1 MRLKQTALSP
11 CNPKNEPDPY
21 EKAVLGQFAAK
32 PGSRDPSS
40 ELADGGRTL
49 RLLVPIYY
57 ETACMGCHGEPKGVE
72 EFLAI
77 PGRAGMW
84 VNWPER
90 SVSQSPWS
98 GKIAHR
104 QTKAPALIKV
114 GLRVMQ
120 AG

>member
-11 CNPKNEPDPY
+11 RNPKNEPDPY
-21 EKAVLGQFAAK
+21 YEEAVLGQFAAM

-72 EFLAI
+72 DISGYLREGRHVGGLAGAISVTI
-77 PGRAGMW
+77 PL
-84 VNWPER
+84 ER
-90 SVSQSPWS
+90 ED
-98 GKIAHR
+98 R
-104 QTKAPALIKV
+104 
-114 GLRVMQ
+114 
-120 AG
+120 